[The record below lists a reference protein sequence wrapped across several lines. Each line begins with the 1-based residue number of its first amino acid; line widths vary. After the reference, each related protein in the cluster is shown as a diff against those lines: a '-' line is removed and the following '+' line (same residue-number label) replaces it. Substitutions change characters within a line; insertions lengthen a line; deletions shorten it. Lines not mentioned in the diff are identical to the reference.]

1 MVPFSIRMKPIGGR
15 AGRPIVVVAAALSLL
30 FVSTKL
36 LGSGSYD
43 RDMAPFLQINDDQ
56 LRLLRAFRPPVVSA
70 ENLQAHQVF
79 ALGAKKDLPK
89 KPSKVR
95 SDALINSL
103 QKMCGT
109 LNVTLPLTAFMLG
122 HMHFD
127 HRRQAIYCFT
137 PKVACT
143 SWKRIWMKLTGI
155 VKPEKDLSKLSR
167 YTIHSSIPTMA
178 SLRGNIQEMLAN
190 YKKFMFV
197 RHPFDR
203 VLSAYKDKLE
213 HEDKESSYNFHKEI
227 GAKILNKYRRP
238 GRNYSGDDVSFSEF
252 IRFISEPGRGTFEQ
266 RNEHWLSVHE
276 ICNPCAVK
284 YDFIGK
290 YESLKEDVH
299 YVLEWL
305 GASELIQEFP
315 VPDRPFYAKRYD
327 PKYFSQL
334 DLKAKLAFFQKY
346 LLDFA
351 TFNYTFI

>member
-1 MVPFSIRMKPIGGR
+1 MVPFSIRMKPMGSR
-15 AGRPIVVVAAALSLL
+15 AIRQMVVIAAALSLI
-30 FVSTKL
+30 FASMRL
-36 LGSGSYD
+36 LGSKSYD
-43 RDMAPFLQINDDQ
+43 GEMPPFLQIADDQ
-56 LRLLRAFRPPVVSA
+56 LRLLNAFRPHAVPM
-70 ENLQAHQVF
+70 ENLQTKQVF
-79 ALGAKKDLPK
+79 VPDAKKELPE
-89 KPSKVR
+89 KPAKFR
-95 SDALINSL
+95 SDALISSL
-103 QKMCGT
+103 QKVCQT
-109 LNVTLPLTAFMLG
+109 VNVTLPLTAFMLA

-143 SWKRIWMKLTGI
+143 SWKRIWMKLTGL

-178 SLRGNIQEMLAN
+178 SLRANIPEMLAN

-227 GAKILNKYRRP
+227 GAKILKKYRRP
-238 GRNYSGDDVSFSEF
+238 GFNNTGNDVTFSEF

-290 YESLKEDVH
+290 YESLKEDAH

-305 GASELIQEFP
+305 GASELIDEFP
-315 VPDRPFYAKRYD
+315 VPDRPFHAKRYD
-327 PKYFSQL
+327 PKYFGQL
-334 DLKAKLAFFQKY
+334 DHMGKLAFFQKY

-351 TFNYTFI
+351 AFNYTFI